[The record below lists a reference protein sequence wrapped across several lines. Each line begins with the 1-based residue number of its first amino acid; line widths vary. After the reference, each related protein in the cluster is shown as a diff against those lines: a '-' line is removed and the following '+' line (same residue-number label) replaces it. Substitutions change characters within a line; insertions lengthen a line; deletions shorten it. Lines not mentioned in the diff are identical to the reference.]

1 MVKFVSIAKFDEL
14 ESGKGKIIKLNGKEI
29 ALFKVSDKIFAIDNE
44 CKHQGG
50 PLGEGICNE
59 GIVTCPWHQWR
70 YDLKTGLCPEN
81 PQIKV
86 KTYEVSVD
94 GNDINIDI

>member
-1 MVKFVSIAKFDEL
+1 MVKSVAIAKFDEL
-14 ESGKGKIIKLNGKEI
+14 ESGKGKIIEMNGKEI
-29 ALFKVSDKIFAIDNE
+29 ALFKIENKIFAIDNE
-44 CKHQGG
+44 CKHKGG

-86 KTYEVSVD
+86 QTYEVSVE
-94 GNDINIDI
+94 GNDIKINI